1 MSGRK
6 CRGAEALGRKC
17 RGGSVAGRKC
27 RAIGVPYYNG
37 NDDYV
42 SAQCFSGDMVVQTP
56 TGMKAMRDLQVGD
69 NVLAIF
75 DQTVENNLLELQN
88 HLCDIKTDLP
98 PRKRHKFANI
108 S

>member
-1 MSGRK
+1 LQQFGQY
-6 CRGAEALGRKC
+6 A
-17 RGGSVAGRKC
+17 GSQYAGEP
-27 RAIGVPYYNG
+27 A
-37 NDDYV
+37 DTT
-42 SAQCFSGDMVVQTP
+42 QCFSGDMVVQTP